1 MQQYPDSPAALNLRA
16 CNYFRQY
23 DGRGAEK
30 ELKNIRNIQ
39 GNIGALV
46 KHNQVVFRAGE
57 GALQVFPPLVGVL
70 PEARLNLTIHS
81 LKNNEIHEAQNLMK
95 SVEPSQPAEYIL
107 KAIIHLQLGNLEQ
120 SKDHLKTAQ
129 QYFQVVGQ
137 SATECD
143 TIPGRQCKFLHIF
156 ITDFN
161 FFLGMASC
169 YFLLNQWDDVM
180 LYLSSIKPYFLS
192 DDAFN
197 FNYGQA
203 LCKKGKWQEA
213 EEVLLQIRSDKIL
226 SDFTYIS
233 WLTRCFIM
241 NGKPTQA
248 WENYLKTDS
257 NSGTFTIL
265 ERFYFFWSGDYF
277 LGFDEVCLKMI

>member
-1 MQQYPDSPAALNLRA
+1 MIIVTY
-16 CNYFRQY
+16 
-23 DGRGAEK
+23 RG
-30 ELKNIRNIQ
+30 
-39 GNIGALV
+39 
-46 KHNQVVFRAGE
+46 GE

-70 PEARLNLTIHS
+70 PEARLNQTIHL

-95 SVEPSQPAEYIL
+95 EVEPSQPPEYIL
-107 KAIIHLQLGNLEQ
+107 KAIIHLLLGQGEN
-120 SKDHLKTAQ
+120 SKEHLKTAQ

-143 TIPGRQCKFLHIF
+143 TIPGRQC
-156 ITDFN
+156 
-161 FFLGMASC
+161 MASC

-192 DDAFN
+192 DDSFN

-203 LCKKGKWQEA
+203 LAKKGKWLEA
-213 EEVLLQIRSDKIL
+213 EEALTQIRSEKIL
-226 SDFTYIS
+226 NDFTYIS
-233 WLTRCFIM
+233 WLTRCYIM

-257 NSGTFTIL
+257 STGTYTIL
-265 ERFYFFWSGDYF
+265 EW
-277 LGFDEVCLKMI
+277 V